1 ITYTHRWERCDA
13 AGANCTPIT
22 GVTSSSYQVQTADVA
37 HRIRG
42 VTIAPNTGGAATAN
56 SATTIV
62 VPTPPPPTNTTLPSI
77 TGTVLVGQTLTGVA
91 GAWTAAGSISYTYE
105 WRRCDSLGASCAAIS
120 GGTATAYA
128 VTGLDAGSTLR
139 FAVTATN
146 GGGSTTSLSTQTVLV
161 PGGGTAGTAPVAVV
175 PPTMSGT
182 FQVGQTVSASP
193 GTWSG
198 TTPIAYTYAWQR
210 CDAVG
215 SSCGP
220 IPGETTTNY
229 LVAAADAGSTLRF
242 AVTASNGAGAVTAT
256 SPASGVVT
264 LLAN

>member
-1 ITYTHRWERCDA
+1 
-13 AGANCTPIT
+13 
-22 GVTSSSYQVQTADVA
+22 
-37 HRIRG
+37 
-42 VTIAPNTGGAATAN
+42 
-56 SATTIV
+56 
-62 VPTPPPPTNTTLPSI
+62 
-77 TGTVLVGQTLTGVA
+77 
-91 GAWTAAGSISYTYE
+91 
-105 WRRCDSLGASCAAIS
+105 
-120 GGTATAYA
+120 
-128 VTGLDAGSTLR
+128 
-139 FAVTATN
+139 
-146 GGGSTTSLSTQTVLV
+146 
-161 PGGGTAGTAPVAVV
+161 
-175 PPTMSGT
+175 MSGT

-264 LLAN
+264 LLANAPVVGTQPTLSGSAQVGQALTGTPGTWSGTSPIAYTYA